1 MDRNTNLRDM
11 DAPGLNSGKFAGDTI
26 LAPKGLATYP
36 LPMEKGGNPLTE
48 YTTPSLDKGGGK
60 MGGENA
66 FK

>member
-11 DAPGLNSGKFAGDTI
+11 DAPGVGSGKEAGDTI

-48 YTTPSLDKGGGK
+48 
-60 MGGENA
+60 
-66 FK
+66 

>member
-11 DAPGLNSGKFAGDTI
+11 DAPGVASGKQAGDTI

-36 LPMEKGGNPLTE
+36 LPSEKGSNTLE
-48 YTTPSLDKGGGK
+48 
-60 MGGENA
+60 ENVTAKQPTSGASGQAA